1 VRRVAQLLLAAVV
14 VASCGPGGQDSETTV
29 VFAASSLVDVLNDL
43 SNDGESAFVHAVMS
57 FASSASLSAQV
68 ADGAPV
74 GLFVSAD
81 RQQIDELVASGFG
94 MSDPQVVAR
103 NSLVIAVETGNPLG
117 IQTLDDL
124 TRSDLL
130 LAVAA
135 PGVPLGEYSE
145 AMLIAAGVQ
154 VSPVTFEADARAVLG
169 KVALGEVD
177 AGIVY
182 ATDAMSTTDVDAVHI
197 PEADSVAIEYV
208 ALEITTAPGHANE
221 LLSEL
226 LGERGQQV
234 LLERGFVL
242 P

>member
-1 VRRVAQLLLAAVV
+1 MLLAAVV

-43 SNDGESAFVHAVMS
+43 SNDGESAFAHAVMS

-94 MSDPQVVAR
+94 VSDPQVVAR
-103 NSLVIAVETGNPLG
+103 NSLVIAVEAGNPLG

-124 TRSDLL
+124 TRPDLL

-145 AMLIAAGVQ
+145 AILLAAGVQ

-169 KVALGEVD
+169 KVVLGEVD

-182 ATDAMSTTDVDAVHI
+182 ATDAMSSTDVDAVYI
-197 PEADSVAIEYV
+197 SEADTVAIEYV

-221 LLSEL
+221 LLTEL

>member
-1 VRRVAQLLLAAVV
+1 MHRVVQLLFAAVV
-14 VASCGPGGQDSETTV
+14 VAACGSTDQRSETTV

-43 SNDGESAFVHAVMS
+43 SNDDESAFVRAVMS

-68 ADGAPV
+68 VDGAPV

-81 RQQIDELVASGFG
+81 RQQIDELVAAGYG
-94 MSDPQVVAR
+94 LSDPRVVAR
-103 NSLVIAVETGNPLG
+103 NSLVIAVEAGNPLG

-145 AMLIAAGVQ
+145 AMLRAADIE
-154 VSPVTFEADARAVLG
+154 VSPVTFEADARAVLA
-169 KVALGEVD
+169 KVVLGEVD

-182 ATDAMSTTDVDAVHI
+182 ATDATSTSDVAAVYV
-197 PEADSVAIEYV
+197 PEADAVAIEYF
-208 ALEITTAPGHANE
+208 ALEITTTPGRSSE
-221 LLSEL
+221 LLNEL
-226 LGERGQQV
+226 LGERGQQA
-234 LLERGFVL
+234 LLQRGFVL

>member
-1 VRRVAQLLLAAVV
+1 QH
-14 VASCGPGGQDSETTV
+14 EM
-29 VFAASSLVDVLNDL
+29 
-43 SNDGESAFVHAVMS
+43 GEAIAR
-57 FASSASLSAQV
+57 
-68 ADGAPV
+68 
-74 GLFVSAD
+74 AD

-94 MSDPQVVAR
+94 MSDPRVVAR

-208 ALEITTAPGHANE
+208 ALEITTAPGRANE